1 MLGGA
6 GGSGQGGSRA
16 VGSLDLRAHNQTPSR
31 QGALNASITEER
43 TRSQPSVMEPADGQR
58 TPLGGQDKCLL
69 PLGLDDEGEARCPGP
84 GEGLW
89 KGSQK
94 RWVWSGLYR
103 CPSGQYT

>member
-6 GGSGQGGSRA
+6 GSSGQGGSRA
-16 VGSLDLRAHNQTPSR
+16 AGSLDLRAHNQTRTR
-31 QGALNASITEER
+31 QGALNASITQEM
-43 TRSQPSVMEPADGQR
+43 TRSRPSVMEPAEPADGHR

-69 PLGLDDEGEARCPGP
+69 PLGLNDEGEARCPGP

-94 RWVWSGLYR
+94 RWVWSGL
-103 CPSGQYT
+103 